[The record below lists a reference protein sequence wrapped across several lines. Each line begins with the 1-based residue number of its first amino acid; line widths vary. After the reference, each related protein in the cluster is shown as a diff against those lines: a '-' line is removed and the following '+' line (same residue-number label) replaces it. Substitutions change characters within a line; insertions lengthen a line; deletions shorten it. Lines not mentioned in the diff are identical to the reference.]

1 MKEVA
6 TPEIAKIINSEQFI
20 NEIGDAVAALAFPYF
35 GVRGWKEDYTGYF
48 PVWKLSYS
56 QPLWAKGVS
65 EITGWNMTA
74 LLNRPPEQDVPF
86 FDHDFVKGVMEIVV
100 KRVIVEQNWQPILDS
115 IKQMPCEED
124 YESWRDSRVRLDW
137 IRKWYHTRAKLKMT
151 SLEECIEDPDSAIHR
166 IGDEN
171 KVSMAE
177 KVESRDCVNRFE
189 ATLSHTDREIL
200 NLRTIGYTHKEIGEM
215 LGYKNHS
222 GVVKRVQAIGRAYRK
237 FELKD
242 NQS

>member
-20 NEIGDAVAALAFPYF
+20 NEIGDATAALAFPHF
-35 GVRGWKEDYTGYF
+35 DVRGWKEDYTGYF

-56 QPLWAKGVS
+56 LPLWAKGVS

-100 KRVIVEQNWQPILDS
+100 KRVIAEQNWQPILDS

-124 YESWRDSRVRLDW
+124 YELWRLSRVRKDW
-137 IRKWYHTRAKLKMT
+137 IRKWYHTRAKLKT
-151 SLEECIEDPDSAIHR
+151 ASLEECIEDPNSAIHR

-171 KVSMAE
+171 KASMAE
-177 KVESRDCVNRFE
+177 KVESRDCVRRFKKL
-189 ATLSHTDREIL
+189 LSDKDNQIL
-200 NLRTIGYTHKEIGEM
+200 DLRTIGYTYEEISEI

-222 GVVKRVQAIGRAYRK
+222 GVVKRVQSIGRAYRG

-242 NQS
+242 NQD